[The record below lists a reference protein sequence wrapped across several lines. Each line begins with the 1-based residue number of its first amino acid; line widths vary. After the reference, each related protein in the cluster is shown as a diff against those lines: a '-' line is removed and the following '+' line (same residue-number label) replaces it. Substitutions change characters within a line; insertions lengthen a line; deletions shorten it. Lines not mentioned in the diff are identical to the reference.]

1 MEGKLC
7 IVTGATDGIG
17 RVTARALAER
27 GAEVVLVGRNAAK
40 GAEVC
45 KAIHRSSRNT
55 RVRFEQADLSSQAE
69 IRALAERLTAGGT
82 AIDVLVNNVGGIF
95 TRRRESVDGI
105 EMTFALNHL
114 GYFLLTGLL
123 LESLKASPSG
133 RIVNVASEAHRSGRM
148 VLEDPQGT
156 RRYRGWRAYS
166 QSKLANILFT
176 YRLAALLEGTP
187 VTANCLHPGFVA
199 SRFGQNN
206 GWIFAT
212 FLKGLMRLSAID
224 VEAGARTSVHVAT
237 SADVE
242 GVSGRYF
249 DKSREATSSLASR
262 DEETAQR
269 LWELSESLT
278 GYRY

>member
-7 IVTGATDGIG
+7 VVTGATDGIG

-45 KAIHRSSRNT
+45 KAIRRSSRND

-69 IRALAERLTAGGT
+69 IRALAERLTADGT
-82 AIDVLVNNVGGIF
+82 AIDVLVNNVGAIF
-95 TRRRESVDGI
+95 NRRRESTDGI

-123 LESLKASPSG
+123 LGSLKASAAA
-133 RIVNVASEAHRSGRM
+133 RIVNVASEAHRGAQM
-148 VLEDPQGT
+148 NLEDPQGT
-156 RRYRGWRAYS
+156 KRYSGWRAYQ

-176 YRLAALLEGTP
+176 CRLATLLEGTT

-199 SRFGQNN
+199 SKFGQNN
-206 GWIFAT
+206 GWLFVT
-212 FLKGLMRLSAID
+212 VLKTIMRFSAID
-224 VEAGARTSVHVAT
+224 VETGARTSVHVAT
-237 SADVE
+237 SPDVA

-249 DKSREATSSLASR
+249 DKSREVTSSLASR
-262 DEETAQR
+262 DEETALR
-269 LWELSESLT
+269 LWELSEELT
-278 GYRY
+278 GHRY

>member
-7 IVTGATDGIG
+7 VVTGATDGIG

-45 KAIHRSSRNT
+45 KAIHRSSRND

-69 IRALAERLTAGGT
+69 IRALAGRLAAGGA
-82 AIDVLVNNVGGIF
+82 AIDVLVNNVGAMF
-95 TRRRESVDGI
+95 TRRRESADGI

-123 LESLKASPSG
+123 LESLKASG
-133 RIVNVASEAHRSGRM
+133 AARIVNVASEAHRGAQM
-148 VLEDPQGT
+148 NLDDPQGT
-156 RRYRGWRAYS
+156 TRYSGWRAYQ
-166 QSKLANILFT
+166 QSKLANVLFT
-176 YRLAALLEGTP
+176 YRLAALLEGTE

-199 SRFGQNN
+199 SKFGQNN
-206 GWIFAT
+206 GWLFVTI
-212 FLKGLMRLSAID
+212 LKTVMRFSAID

-249 DKSREATSSLASR
+249 DKSRETTSSLASR
-262 DEETAQR
+262 DEESGLR
-269 LWELSESLT
+269 LWELSEALT